1 MRRALALASSVAL
14 LFTAACAGWEPL
26 EVQRG
31 DDMKSGPGLISGED
45 GELAVEVG
53 LTREPGETEEQSEQ
67 RRTDESRN

>member
-1 MRRALALASSVAL
+1 LSRALTLATSIAL
-14 LFTAACAGWEPL
+14 LLTVACAGWEPL
-26 EVQRG
+26 EVANPE
-31 DDMKSGPGLISGED
+31 DMRPGPGLISGED